1 MKHHSLGLLLFLPAL
16 VLFGAL
22 GGCGGEACRSEA
34 AAPVLVDATLP
45 MGPGGAAFA
54 FTVTE
59 PMSVDVQVEL
69 PMELE
74 GQAVIGPLYA
84 AMRPHL
90 VYEPDAEED
99 RAFFVKGCSGAPQM
113 FELPKAGMYAVR
125 IAPIPTAMGEM
136 APRVRVVVK
145 VHAP

>member
-1 MKHHSLGLLLFLPAL
+1 MKHHILGFLSLLPAL

-22 GGCGGEACRSEA
+22 GGCGGEGCRSEA

-54 FTVTE
+54 FTVAE

-69 PMELE
+69 PMELV
-74 GQAVIGPLYA
+74 GQAIIGPLYA

-90 VYEPDAEED
+90 VYEPDAAED
-99 RAFFVKGCSGAPQM
+99 RVFSVEGCSGAPQT
-113 FELPKAGMYAVR
+113 FELAKAGMYAVR
-125 IAPIPTAMGEM
+125 IPAIPTAMGEM
-136 APRVRVVVK
+136 PPSVRVVVK